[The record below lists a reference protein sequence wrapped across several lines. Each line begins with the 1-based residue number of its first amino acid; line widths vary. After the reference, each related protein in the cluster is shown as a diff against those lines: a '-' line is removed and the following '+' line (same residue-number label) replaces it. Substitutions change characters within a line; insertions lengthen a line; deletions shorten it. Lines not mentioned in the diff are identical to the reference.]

1 MSGMKHYG
9 AFDKMLQEHM
19 EKGFSYETF
28 YATINVPKD
37 DVDAWLAIPSFAHA
51 KAMGEGLRR
60 KALESLLLSKLITL
74 DVFEHLTKQE
84 ESDEQYDDVIIEQAR
99 GRLA

>member
-1 MSGMKHYG
+1 MKHYG

-19 EKGFSYETF
+19 EKGFSYDTF
-28 YATINVPKD
+28 YATINVPKES
-37 DVDAWLAIPSFAHA
+37 VDAWLAVPSFAHA
-51 KAMGEGLRR
+51 KEMGEGLRR

-84 ESDEQYDDVIIEQAR
+84 AADDDMVMISLTKQGR
-99 GRLA
+99 G

>member
-1 MSGMKHYG
+1 MSLMKHYG

-28 YATINVPKD
+28 YATINVPKE
-37 DVDAWLAIPSFAHA
+37 DVDAWLSIPSFAHA
-51 KAMGEGLRR
+51 KEMGEGLRR

-84 ESDEQYDDVIIEQAR
+84 GNDDIYGDDIIDQAR
-99 GRLA
+99 KRLA

>member
-1 MSGMKHYG
+1 MKHYG

-37 DVDAWLAIPSFAHA
+37 AVDSWLAITSFAHA
-51 KAMGEGLRR
+51 KEIGDGLRR
-60 KALESLLLSKLITL
+60 KALENLLLSKLITL

-84 ESDEQYDDVIIEQAR
+84 DSDEYGDDIIDQAR
-99 GRLA
+99 QRLA